1 MYKGHLMGQ
10 LHTGLVLKCWKD
22 AMTSVRPVSNV
33 TGTKGVG
40 ALRGG
45 PMTSGRLSE
54 PTPLPSLPLWG
65 NISTQEACRTGGG
78 IVKGRP
84 ALK

>member
-1 MYKGHLMGQ
+1 MGQ

-40 ALRGG
+40 ALGGG
-45 PMTSGRLSE
+45 PMTSGWLSE
-54 PTPLPSLPLWG
+54 PTGSE
-65 NISTQEACRTGGG
+65 N
-78 IVKGRP
+78 
-84 ALK
+84 